1 MSPKSEALPS
11 LSMVIVAF
19 GMERELPRTL
29 HSLSPAM
36 QRGIE
41 PGDYELIAVDNGSV
55 PPLEPVT
62 APGSIKTTWLRID
75 DAPPSPAAAVNLGI
89 ESARADLVGVMVDGA
104 RLASPGLLRNA
115 LLASRLDERALV
127 ITLGFHLGWEP
138 QQRSVA
144 AGYDADAEDKLLA
157 ESGWLEDGYRLFDI
171 SAWAES
177 SEGGWAGLPAE
188 SNALFMRRAMWHELG
203 GMDEAF
209 AIPGGG
215 LVNLDLL
222 ARACELPGVHPVILL
237 GEGTFHQVHGGVST
251 NSLSRRWEEYHAEY
265 LRLRG
270 KEYARPAYEPTY
282 LGTRLPPAPF

>member
-1 MSPKSEALPS
+1 MSAKSEEGPGLS
-11 LSMVIVAF
+11 LVIAAF

-29 HSLSPAM
+29 HSLSPSM
-36 QRGIE
+36 QHGIE
-41 PGDYELIAVDNGSV
+41 PGDYELVVVDNGSV
-55 PPLEPVT
+55 PPLEPVS
-62 APGSIKTTWLRID
+62 APRGPEITWLRID

-115 LLASRLDERALV
+115 LVASRLDERALV
-127 ITLGFHLGWEP
+127 ITLGFHLGSEP

-144 AGYDADAEDKLLA
+144 AGYDAAAEDRLLD
-157 ESGWLEDGYRLFDI
+157 ESGWLEDGYRLFDVA
-171 SAWAES
+171 AWAES

-209 AIPGGG
+209 VSPGGG
-215 LVNLDLL
+215 LANLDLL
-222 ARACELPGVHPVILL
+222 ARACELPGVRPVILL

-251 NSLSRRWEEYHAEY
+251 NSPTRRWEEYHAEY
-265 LRLRG
+265 VRLRG
-270 KEYARPAYEPTY
+270 KEYVTPAYEPTY
-282 LGTRLPPAPF
+282 LGTRLPS